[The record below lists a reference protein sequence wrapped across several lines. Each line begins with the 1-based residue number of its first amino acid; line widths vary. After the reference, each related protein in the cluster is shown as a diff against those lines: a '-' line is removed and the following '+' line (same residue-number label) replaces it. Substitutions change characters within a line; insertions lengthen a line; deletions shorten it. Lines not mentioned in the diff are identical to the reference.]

1 MEEEMGRTEGIT
13 FISEDGEEVLFE
25 ILEQTRLAGVDYLL
39 VASALEDG
47 EAEALILKDKSQ
59 EDDIEAIY
67 EIIEDEQ
74 EIKTLASVFKE
85 LIGDI
90 DFEIE

>member
-90 DFEIE
+90 EFEIE